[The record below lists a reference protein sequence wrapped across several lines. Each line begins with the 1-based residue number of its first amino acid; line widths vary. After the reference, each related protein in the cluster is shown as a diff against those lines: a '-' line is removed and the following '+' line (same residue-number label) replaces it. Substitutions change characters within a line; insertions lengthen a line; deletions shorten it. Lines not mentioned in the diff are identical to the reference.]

1 MKHDIRKNG
10 LAFTT
15 ALTLSMGMA
24 IPAFAQAAP
33 DAAAPVAPPATSP
46 APSAA
51 PASPPASD
59 SPAAPAPTPRHAA
72 NAQAPDGGAA
82 DIIVTAR
89 RVEER
94 LQDVPISITVFNQQ
108 QITNRNVVNSTDL
121 AAYTPSLSA
130 NSNFGIENATFAIR
144 GFVQDAGTPPS
155 VGVYFA
161 DVVALRGPT
170 QGTQAG
176 DGAGPGSFFDLQN
189 VQVLKGPQ
197 GTLQGRNTTG
207 GAVLFV
213 PQKPTSKYEGY
224 IEGSYGNFDMK
235 RIQGM
240 VNIPLSDIARFRIS
254 GDHQERDG
262 YLHNTSGVGPRDYND
277 VNYTAIRA
285 SLVVDLT
292 PDLENYTIVSY
303 SRSNTNGSFNKLI
316 ACNSAGTNPL
326 DFAAGASN
334 FIGVFS
340 CAQLAKEKA
349 QGAGFYDAE
358 ANFSNPESL
367 LTQWQIINTTTWHVS
382 DTVTIKNI
390 ASYGQFR
397 DTQSSPLFGT
407 NWNSADLPSI
417 YGSFIFPGTL
427 PQFTE
432 IAPIPGGITSNQ
444 STATEELQIQG
455 SALDDKLTYQGGLYT
470 EFSDPLGLSGN
481 QSYSLALCS
490 NVATLQ
496 CSDPIGGDF
505 TNLTGSPTPI
515 TVGAVNYTAGR
526 TSYRDLGAYAQS
538 TYKFTDKLS
547 LTGGIRYTSDR
558 QTNVSQRLT
567 YVFPTANNPIKSC
580 TDIDQTFPACSESL
594 KQKSSKPTWLIDL
607 DYKPTENIL
616 AYAKYSRGYR
626 AGGVFANAPSDHRT
640 FSPEKVDAYEA
651 GIKTTLRGA
660 LHGTFN
666 VDGFYNNFS
675 NQQLQLGF
683 QNNQNYL
690 GTGRP
695 SPASPTTAIINAGK
709 SRIWGIE
716 VESSISPFAGF
727 TLDVGYTYLNATIR
741 KISPFTTIDP
751 LYQAANG
758 NIAPGSPLALSPKN
772 KVAVTSTY
780 VLPLDPGIGRISV
793 SATFVHTDKQ
803 LTNYVYATAADVA
816 AYGGNFQYIQ
826 KTNLLNLNASW
837 NNVVGLPV
845 DLSAFATNV
854 TNKKYYTY
862 IPGLGGLS
870 GSGAE
875 FAGVGQPRFF
885 GGRVRYH
892 FLRMTCGRPSPH
904 IRCN

>member
-1 MKHDIRKNG
+1 MKHEIRKNA
-10 LAFTT
+10 LALTT
-15 ALTLSMGMA
+15 ALTLTMGVA
-24 IPAFAQAAP
+24 LPAFAQ
-33 DAAAPVAPPATSP
+33 DAPATTP
-46 APSAA
+46 AATPVPAA
-51 PASPPASD
+51 TA
-59 SPAAPAPTPRHAA
+59 PAAPTAATPTPTRTRTAS
-72 NAQAPDGGAA
+72 PDTGAA

-130 NSNFGIENATFAIR
+130 NSNFGTENATFAIR

-213 PQKPTSKYEGY
+213 PQKPTSKFEGY
-224 IEGSYGNFDMK
+224 VEGSYGNFDMK

-240 VNIPLSDIARFRIS
+240 VNIPLSDIARFRIAA
-254 GDHQERDG
+254 DHQERDG
-262 YLHNTSGVGPRDYND
+262 YLHNTSGVGPSDYND

-292 PDLENYTIVSY
+292 PELENYTIVSY

-316 ACNSAGTNPL
+316 ACNQTGTNPINPL
-326 DFAAGASN
+326 VGAAN

-349 QGAGFYDAE
+349 QGSGFYDAE
-358 ANFSNPESL
+358 ANFENPESL

-382 DTVTIKNI
+382 DTTTIKNI
-390 ASYGQFR
+390 VSYGQFKDVQR
-397 DTQSSPLFGT
+397 SPLFGT
-407 NWNSADLPSI
+407 NWTSASLPSV
-417 YGSFIFPGTL
+417 YPFIFPGTL

-432 IAPIPGGITSNQ
+432 INPIPHGAVSDQ
-444 STATEELQIQG
+444 STATEELQLQG
-455 SALDDKLTYQGGLYT
+455 SALGDKLTYQAGLYS
-470 EFSDPLGLSGN
+470 EFSDPLALSGN

-490 NVATLQ
+490 NIATLQ
-496 CSDPIGGDF
+496 CSDPVGTDLGVP
-505 TNLTGSPTPI
+505 GR
-515 TVGAVNYTAGR
+515 VGAVNYTAGK
-526 TSYRDLGAYAQS
+526 THFRDLGAYAQS

-558 QTNVSQRLT
+558 QTNVSQRIT
-567 YVFPTANNPIKSC
+567 NVFPAPNTPVQSC
-580 TDIDQTFPACSESL
+580 TDINQVENNCTEAL
-594 KQKSSKPTWLIDL
+594 KQKSHKPTWLIDV
-607 DYKPTENIL
+607 DYKPTEDIL

-651 GIKTTLRGA
+651 GIKTTLRGF

-666 VDGFYNNFS
+666 IDGFYNNFS

-690 GTGRP
+690 GSGLP
-695 SPASPTTAIINAGK
+695 APASPTTAIINAGK
-709 SRIWGIE
+709 SRIWGVE
-716 VESSISPFAGF
+716 VESSITPFTGF

-741 KISPFTTIDP
+741 KIAPFTTTDP

-758 NIAPGSPLALSPKN
+758 NIAPGSPLELSPKN
-772 KVAVTSTY
+772 KVAVTGTY
-780 VLPLDPGIGRISV
+780 TLPLDPSIGRVSV
-793 SATFVHTDKQ
+793 GATFVHTDKQ
-803 LTNYVYATAADVA
+803 LTDYVYSTPADVA
-816 AYGGNFQYIQ
+816 AYGGNFEFIQ

-837 NNVVGLPV
+837 NNVVGLPI
-845 DLSAFATNV
+845 DLAAFATNV

-862 IPGLGGLS
+862 IPGLGGIS

-892 FLRMTCGRPSPH
+892 F
-904 IRCN
+904 

>member
-1 MKHDIRKNG
+1 MKHDIRNT
-10 LAFTT
+10 AFAFST
-15 ALTLSMGMA
+15 ALTLSMGIVA
-24 IPAFAQAAP
+24 PAFAQAKPDTSSPAP
-33 DAAAPVAPPATSP
+33 APVATP
-46 APSAA
+46 PSATA
-51 PASPPASD
+51 PD
-59 SPAAPAPTPRHAA
+59 TTAPAPVSTRSRARAATPES
-72 NAQAPDGGAA
+72 GAA

-94 LQDVPISITVFNQQ
+94 LQDVPISISVFNQQ

-130 NSNFGIENATFAIR
+130 NSNFGTENATFAIR

-213 PQKPTSKYEGY
+213 PQKPTSKFEGY
-224 IEGSYGNFDMK
+224 VEGSYGNFDMK

-240 VNIPLSDIARFRIS
+240 LNVPLSDIARFRIAV
-254 GDHQERDG
+254 DHQSRDG
-262 YLHNTSGVGPRDYND
+262 YLHNTSGVGPDSYDD

-316 ACNSAGTNPL
+316 ACNKNGTDPL
-326 DFAAGASN
+326 DFAAGARN

-349 QGAGFYDAE
+349 QGSGFYDAE

-367 LTQWQIINTTTWHVS
+367 LEQWQIINTTTWHAS
-382 DTVTIKNI
+382 DTITIKNI

-397 DTQSSPLFGT
+397 DTQRSPLFGT
-407 NWNSADLPSI
+407 NWTSASLPSI
-417 YGSFIFPGTL
+417 YGTFIFPGTL

-432 IAPIPGGITSNQ
+432 ISPIPGGITSNQ
-444 STATEELQIQG
+444 STATEELQLQG
-455 SALDDKLTYQGGLYT
+455 SALDDRLTYQGGVYG

-490 NVATLQ
+490 NVMTLQ
-496 CSDPIGGDF
+496 CSDPIGQDF
-505 TNLTGSPTPI
+505 SRLEGGGI

-526 TSYRDLGAYAQS
+526 TSYRDLGVYAQS
-538 TYKFTDKLS
+538 TYKFTDKIS

-558 QTNVSQRLT
+558 QTNSSQRIT
-567 YVFPTANNPIKSC
+567 NVFPTANVPVSTC
-580 TDIDQTFPACSESL
+580 TDISQSFPACSEFL
-594 KQKSSKPTWLIDL
+594 KEKSSKPTWLIDL

-660 LHGTFN
+660 LHGTFDI
-666 VDGFYNNFS
+666 DGFYNNFT

-690 GTGRP
+690 GTGLP
-695 SPASPTTAIINAGK
+695 SPVSPTTAIINAGK

-716 VESSISPFAGF
+716 VDSSITPFRGF

-741 KISPFTTIDP
+741 KIAPFTTTDP

-758 NIAPGSPLALSPKN
+758 NIAPGSPLELSPKN
-772 KVAVTSTY
+772 KVAITGTY
-780 VLPLDPGIGRISV
+780 TLPLDPGIGRV
-793 SATFVHTDKQ
+793 SFGATFVHTDKQ
-803 LTNYVYATAADVA
+803 LTDYVYSTPGDVA
-816 AYGGNFQYIQ
+816 AYGGNFEFIQ

-837 NNVVGLPV
+837 NNVVGLPIDV
-845 DLSAFATNV
+845 SAFATNV
-854 TNKKYYTY
+854 TNKKYYVY

-875 FAGVGQPRFF
+875 FAAVGQPRFF

-892 FLRMTCGRPSPH
+892 F
-904 IRCN
+904 